1 MELRESRRMERRK
14 RPDADMRLLAGLAEE
29 ADAAPSMTFGQLELR
44 GVRGARVA
52 PKVELVVF
60 CVAKLSSSAV
70 ASSAQRKSRIAGG
83 SASSEA
89 AEHM

>member
-1 MELRESRRMERRK
+1 MGRGGWVGVE
-14 RPDADMRLLAGLAEE
+14 LAGLAEE